1 MSLHAKRL
9 KGILFY
15 AGPGLEATLH
25 GRKSIRRIISKGL
38 DLHGQAAMDEAAALR
53 EQATRD

>member
-15 AGPGLEATLH
+15 AGPGLDATLH
-25 GRKSIRRIISKGL
+25 GKQSIRRIITEGL
-38 DLHGQAAMDEAAALR
+38 DLHGQAAMDEAKALKEAASR
-53 EQATRD
+53 T